1 MAFIILYPA
10 VAMLALFI
18 VGVIMILLRY
28 GPVLCKVRHHA
39 LPDESDWHSKTYE
52 QKITYA

>member
-18 VGVIMILLRY
+18 VGVIMVLLRW
-28 GPVLCKVRHHA
+28 GPALCKVRHHA
-39 LPDESDWHSKTYE
+39 LPDESEWHNKTYE